1 MLLREHLHSSLYGK
15 TLFSKSLFSKSL
27 FGKAA
32 LATAA
37 LGGFFFLAGAP
48 AAQAAN
54 HDDCRRRIA
63 HAVHELGEA
72 IEDHG
77 YDSRQANHWR
87 HERHEAY
94 ESCYGREYYR
104 DRDGY
109 YRDER
114 GNYYRYDSERDRYY
128 RYDND
133 RDRRRRDWDDD

>member
-1 MLLREHLHSSLYGK
+1 MLLREHLHSSVSGK
-15 TLFSKSLFSKSL
+15 TLFSKSLF
-27 FGKAA
+27 GHAA

-37 LGGFFFLAGAP
+37 LGGFFLF
-48 AAQAAN
+48 AN
-54 HDDCRRRIA
+54 VPSAKADSCSRRIA
-63 HAVHELGEA
+63 HAEHELGEA

-94 ESCYGREYYR
+94 ERCYGREYYR

-114 GNYYRYDSERDRYY
+114 GYYYRYDRDRDAYY
-128 RYDND
+128 RDND
-133 RDRRRRDWDDD
+133 RERHNRRDRDGDRDRD

>member
-1 MLLREHLHSSLYGK
+1 MLLREHLHSSVSGK
-15 TLFSKSLFSKSL
+15 TLFSKSLF
-27 FGKAA
+27 GQAA

-37 LGGFFFLAGAP
+37 LGGFFLF
-48 AAQAAN
+48 AN
-54 HDDCRRRIA
+54 VPSAKADSCSRRIA
-63 HAVHELGEA
+63 HAEHELGEA

-94 ESCYGREYYR
+94 ERCYGREYYR

-114 GNYYRYDSERDRYY
+114 GNYYRYDRDRDSYY
-128 RYDND
+128 RDYDRERYNRRDRDWD
-133 RDRRRRDWDDD
+133 RDRD